1 MTSKLVHDDRN
12 GHFACDFFQCEVMIS
27 SLVKVVGLQS
37 RQKNDPFF
45 HRHQEHGSRHGKVV
59 QYDRSDNI
67 SHTTYL
73 FRQRKSVA
81 DVSSK

>member
-12 GHFACDFFQCEVMIS
+12 GPFACDFFQCEVMIS

-45 HRHQEHGSRHGKVV
+45 HRHQEHGSTNCRHGKVV
-59 QYDRSDNI
+59 QYDRSDTI
-67 SHTTYL
+67 SHITYL
-73 FRQRKSVA
+73 F
-81 DVSSK
+81 

>member
-45 HRHQEHGSRHGKVV
+45 HRHQEHSSRHGKVV
-59 QYDRSDNI
+59 QYTAVILLVILLICFDNGI
-67 SHTTYL
+67 L
-73 FRQRKSVA
+73 
-81 DVSSK
+81 

>member
-1 MTSKLVHDDRN
+1 MTSKLVHVDRN
-12 GHFACDFFQCEVMIS
+12 GHFACDFFHCEVMIS
-27 SLVKVVGLQS
+27 SLVNVVGLQS
-37 RQKNDPFF
+37 RFFFVGHFF

-73 FRQRKSVA
+73 F
-81 DVSSK
+81 